1 MTTPFLT
8 FRLKSLYLL
17 AVLIFLK
24 KKLIPNPLWQ
34 IISERLAIVPE
45 PAFSRNYPN
54 QTTLG
59 RLQEV
64 GLHPQGG

>member
-1 MTTPFLT
+1 MVSFLHS
-8 FRLKSLYLL
+8 FMENISDLYLL
-17 AVLIFLK
+17 KSTEDMVNDST
-24 KKLIPNPLWQ
+24 P
-34 IISERLAIVPE
+34 LAIVPE